1 MGSSPTGSILQVQ
14 YALKRKRTGQLE
26 LLLLTTFWV
35 SVPLYWQL
43 PSPLTKNTHASP
55 QFDSQNKLYFIYMS
69 TCGLV
74 AMTSA
79 SHAEGRQF
87 DPGQVYSMRV
97 RTQRLAQAIRWVFSP
112 CCHQRSELKRDRGNH
127 AAEIY
132 GSLSSVVRAMVL

>member
-14 YALKRKRTGQLE
+14 HALKRERTGQLE

-79 SHAEGRQF
+79 SHAEGHQF
-87 DPGQVYSMRV
+87 DPGQVYPCLCATPADRHPHYPSFTHGTGQSCV
-97 RTQRLAQAIRWVFSP
+97 CHPTEQSTQ
-112 CCHQRSELKRDRGNH
+112 
-127 AAEIY
+127 
-132 GSLSSVVRAMVL
+132 SVDTKDCRF

>member
-1 MGSSPTGSILQVQ
+1 MQH
-14 YALKRKRTGQLE
+14 ALKRERTGQLE

-55 QFDSQNKLYFIYMS
+55 QFDFENKLYFIYMS

-87 DPGQVYSMRV
+87 DPGQVY
-97 RTQRLAQAIRWVFSP
+97 AQ
-112 CCHQRSELKRDRGNH
+112 
-127 AAEIY
+127 
-132 GSLSSVVRAMVL
+132 